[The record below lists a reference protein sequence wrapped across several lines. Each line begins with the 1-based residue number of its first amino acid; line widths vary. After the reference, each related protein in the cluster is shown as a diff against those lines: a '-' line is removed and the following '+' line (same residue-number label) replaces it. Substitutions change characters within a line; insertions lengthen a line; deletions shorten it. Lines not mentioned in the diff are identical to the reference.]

1 MYSLLYLLIVI
12 VANMEYIKRIINMAT
27 HKTRC
32 NGKNDNAILVTLVE
46 YFVCILVFRYLF
58 CLSLFNGVLLR
69 EEASSTNPFALT
81 AIQLSIQQCKW
92 KVDIN
97 WIFIFDACFSNPW
110 IK

>member
-27 HKTRC
+27 HKSRC
-32 NGKNDNAILVTLVE
+32 NRKYDNAILVTFLE

-58 CLSLFNGVLLR
+58 CLFLFNG
-69 EEASSTNPFALT
+69 EEGSSTNPFALT

-92 KVDIN
+92 KAHN